1 MGRAGGQFRWGA
13 RCAAV
18 ALLGAAGAGCVTEK
32 TGQDR
37 APPARADDGLPSGP
51 IASPAGTTTTFH
63 VRTEV
68 GPLGSVSYD
77 GQVLPLVSPD
87 GRYLAV
93 EDGEHPEWPVLLAQP
108 DAEPPA
114 ATRISVYDL
123 SVVPAKRL
131 EFNNPLPLGLVLGR
145 AVDGTGFLVESPR
158 PNEGIRWIG
167 RVSWT
172 TGTLE
177 WLVRQDGINAHG
189 VFTHS
194 GDLLFTRLNPGQARA
209 SLVLKRWAGP
219 AGSHAAPE
227 SVLTDESAGF
237 AFPMVA
243 GERQLVFALLSGERS
258 TDLAAIRLVEDPP
271 GSGIHRLGS
280 MVARRSIAA
289 SGAPALAYQIA
300 APVQAPPPDGA
311 GPEPLGRG
319 PLAVFHPRFARM
331 AVFDPGDSTFI
342 GLAPKSVAAVFW
354 PRAGREGFFC
364 TTPEGLVFT
373 PLPTADEINS
383 IRPRPPDA
391 RVLSTPYVPRLS
403 ANPDRT
409 LILFGPD
416 SRDPQRLQ
424 VFGMRLD
431 SVPLPER

>member
-1 MGRAGGQFRWGA
+1 VARAWQFTWGTGRA
-13 RCAAV
+13 AA
-18 ALLGAAGAGCVTEK
+18 ALLTATCAGCATEK
-32 TGQDR
+32 PGTDR
-37 APPARADDGLPSGP
+37 ASPAGADDGFPSGP

-93 EDGEHPEWPVLLAQP
+93 EDGEHPDWPILLAQP
-108 DAEPPA
+108 DAEPPL

-123 SVVPAKRL
+123 SVAPPKRL
-131 EFNNPLPLGLVLGR
+131 EFANPLPLGLILGR
-145 AVDGTGFLVESPR
+145 SVDRTGFLVECPR
-158 PNEGIRWIG
+158 ANDGFRWIG
-167 RVSWT
+167 RVSWS

-189 VFTHS
+189 VFTHA
-194 GDLLFTRLNPGQARA
+194 GDLLFTRVRPGETRA

-219 AGSHAAPE
+219 AGSHADAE
-227 SVLTDESAGF
+227 SVLSDETAAF

-243 GERQLVFALLSGERS
+243 GEPRLVFALLSGVRS

-271 GSGIHRLGS
+271 GSGVHRLGS
-280 MVARRSIAA
+280 MVARRSVAS
-289 SGAPALAYQIA
+289 SGAPAMAYQVA
-300 APVQAPPPDGA
+300 APVQMPPPGGA
-311 GPEPLGRG
+311 GAEPVGGG
-319 PLAVFHPRFARM
+319 PLAIFHPRFGRM
-331 AVFDPGDSTFI
+331 AAFDPADSTFI
-342 GLAPKSVAAVFW
+342 GLAPKSQAAVFW
-354 PRAGREGFFC
+354 PRAGRAGFFC

-383 IRPRPPDA
+383 VRPRPPDA
-391 RVLSTPYVPRLS
+391 RVLSTPYVPRLT
-403 ANPDRT
+403 ANPERT

-416 SRDPQRLQ
+416 SKDSQRLQ

-431 SVPLPER
+431 SLPLPVR